1 LTANPSRRPNKT
13 LAPPPHISLP
23 TAGLARLQ
31 ARGWVGPIITQN
43 VDRLHQRAGTRDV
56 LELHGTTHRV
66 ICMACGADSCRHDL
80 QQTLAELNPE
90 AAARASAA
98 ASAAS
103 AAGAAA
109 AYARALRIG
118 TAADARATVGD
129 GSDGDKGPETVPVRR
144 PDGDVE
150 LRDAG
155 VSFIVPA
162 CPACGADALKPDVVF
177 FGDSIPKE
185 RAARAGGL
193 AAGCDALLVIG
204 SSVQVFSAFRLT
216 AAAKEAGARLVLLNV
231 GDTRADGIADV
242 KYPVLAGEALMR
254 LATHPGLLLPR
265 V

>member
-1 LTANPSRRPNKT
+1 
-13 LAPPPHISLP
+13 
-23 TAGLARLQ
+23 
-31 ARGWVGPIITQN
+31 VGPIITQN
-43 VDRLHQRAGTRDV
+43 VDRLHQRAGSADV

-66 ICMACGADSCRHDL
+66 TCMACGADSCRHDL

-90 AAARASAA
+90 AAVRAAAA

-155 VSFIVPA
+155 ASFVVPP
-162 CPACGADALKPDVVF
+162 CPSCGADALKPAVTF

-185 RAARAGGL
+185 RAARAGAL
-193 AAGCDALLVIG
+193 AAGCDALLVVG

-216 AAAKEAGARLVLLNV
+216 TASVEAGARLVLLNV
-231 GDTRADGIADV
+231 GETRADAIAHA
-242 KYPVLAGEALMR
+242 KLPALAGEALMR
-254 LATHPGLLLPR
+254 LATHDSLLLPR